1 MLYINDD
8 ISHFDFD
15 ASVEQLSAQRL
26 AQALRFRHV
35 LGRKLN
41 AAAYLLLRQGL
52 SVEYGITESPELGY
66 NEHGKPF
73 VIGHPEVHFNLSHC
87 RIAVVCALSSHPV
100 GVDVEHIRPL
110 NESLVH
116 YTMNDGEVAEIMS
129 SPHPDVELTGLRKK
143 KEELLKLIGKGIS
156 GKVKDVLNDKP
167 SPHTVVELDKGYV
180 YSIAGVEQL
189 MDRYK

>member
-8 ISHFDFD
+8 ISNFDFD

-129 SPHPDVELTGLRKK
+129 SPHPDVAFTCLWTK
-143 KEELLKLIGKGIS
+143 KEALLRLLGTGIS
-156 GKVKDVLNDKP
+156 GNVKDVLNDKP

>member
-8 ISHFDFD
+8 ISNFEFD
-15 ASVEQLSAQRL
+15 ASVKQLSAQRL
-26 AQALRFRHV
+26 AQALRFRHI

-110 NESLVH
+110 NESLVR

-129 SPHPDVELTGLRKK
+129 SAHPDVAFTCLWTK
-143 KEELLKLIGKGIS
+143 KEALLKLLGTGIS